1 MIQKVSITWVSELE
15 SGKSKG
21 EVVTSIV
28 TVVESYENSEDVKAK
43 EAYDQFMNRVEVSNY
58 TADNFEGE
66 NLPEIMPD
74 YKVELGFGEGNNL
87 DVTSDPASVESA
99 KAEIDDIVAELEG
112 VADDI
117 QHLTANPD
125 NLTGNVFDA
134 GRVWNPDE
142 SDQMNSLNDDDV
154 LTGEGDNPTLNVTIV
169 NDTESGDLN
178 IMPTLNNIANIN
190 TEFTADAS
198 QTIDLQDATGIKNLS
213 ATRIDD
219 IGSGSVTYDNIQSAL
234 ETATVKNSNDNTN
247 VDMIFDHS
255 DKALS
260 GDADEVELT
269 LSNVQMDELRIDSG
283 GNWQN
288 GYETINLV
296 STGGDANSLNTLTD
310 EDIQTLNISGDQ
322 NLTIAGED
330 HAIGSLTTVDA
341 TALEANLD
349 FRVSQGI
356 INAAPD
362 GTSNGDLAFT
372 IKSGVGDDIIR
383 VSDSIHSNDTVEMGD
398 REKIL

>member
-1 MIQKVSITWVSELE
+1 MALTQTEVSKLYVAIFNRASEGAGNEYWQTNQPDMVSTADTMLTTDDAIEYFGDTLDDNQAFIELIYKNTLNKTYEDDPEGIDYWVSELE

-125 NLTGNVFDA
+125 NLSGNVFDA

-154 LTGEGDNPTLNVTIV
+154 LTGEGDNPTLNVTLV

-178 IMPTLNNIANIN
+178 IMPTLNNIATIN
-190 TEFTADAS
+190 TAFTADAN

-213 ATRIDD
+213 ATRIDNIPQTPID
-219 IGSGSVTYDNIQSAL
+219 EDLDGVPDTLIPGRITYDNIQSAL
-234 ETATVKNSNDNTN
+234 ETATVKNSNDNTG

-255 DKALS
+255 ASAL
-260 GDADEVELT
+260 AEMLT
-269 LSNVQMDELRIDSG
+269 RL
-283 GNWQN
+283 
-288 GYETINLV
+288 
-296 STGGDANSLNTLTD
+296 
-310 EDIQTLNISGDQ
+310 
-322 NLTIAGED
+322 
-330 HAIGSLTTVDA
+330 H
-341 TALEANLD
+341 
-349 FRVSQGI
+349 
-356 INAAPD
+356 
-362 GTSNGDLAFT
+362 
-372 IKSGVGDDIIR
+372 
-383 VSDSIHSNDTVEMGD
+383 
-398 REKIL
+398 